1 MKMIIRILLIASIGI
16 GILILIPDLFLP
28 IAEELSDV
36 MDSNFINVMTNIY
49 AIIPA
54 KILTLMQLQF
64 GTLLIIMIIKFVLGG
79 K

>member
-28 IAEELSDV
+28 IAEHLDSV
-36 MDSNFINVMTNIY
+36 FDSNFINVMTNIY
-49 AIIPA
+49 AIIPD
-54 KILTLMQLQF
+54 KIETLMQLQL

>member
-36 MDSNFINVMTNIY
+36 MDSNFITVMTNVY
-49 AIIPA
+49 AIIPE

-64 GTLLIIMIIKFVLGG
+64 GTLLIIMIIKFILGG